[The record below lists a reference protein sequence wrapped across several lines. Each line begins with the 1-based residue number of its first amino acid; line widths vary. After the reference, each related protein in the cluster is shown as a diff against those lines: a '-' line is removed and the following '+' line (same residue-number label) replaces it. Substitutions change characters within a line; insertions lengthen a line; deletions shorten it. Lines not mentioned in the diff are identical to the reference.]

1 MLYTETN
8 AASYTV
14 LGDQIQKVG
23 TLLVPRY
30 FVNGQ
35 GITTPLNYEKLAKSV
50 KEQSTN
56 INTNY
61 NTYFVLSS
69 KDFTGQPIERRS
81 VQSVDAQLTTLIQ
94 TEQMNE
100 IAAGVDDNHV
110 SGLYVDLDLG
120 VITSPQ
126 VMQQYSDWLS
136 KFQTDLNERHLH
148 LGLLVDPAK
157 INDTNK
163 ELLHKVEMV
172 YLGQSQSP
180 INKQIEGIKYVS
192 TVRNDSVI
200 EVPTVSTKTDT
211 RERSRS
217 TINVEYRSVTSL
229 LLNRSTDRS
238 TPTVMLRDGT
248 FDYQINDAV
257 TAYNFMQKV
266 NLVNNN
272 KESTYA
278 VSDPGF
284 EEYTLWKM
292 LLLNL
297 SDETIPKLLS
307 EESASEL
314 AINNSGQG
322 QIVNITSQAEP
333 GQRKLTF
340 DGQSTIASSTLTKLD
355 TANQV
360 VSQGQLPKKVALTFD
375 DGPDPVYTPKVMEI
389 LESYNVRG
397 TFFVIG
403 QNVLAYPETARMLV
417 SHGHEIENHTF
428 THPVFSLL
436 TKEANKSQMQATNDI
451 IYEITG
457 THPQYFRKPYSDRN
471 EATNTSDIAYL
482 ELLNELGLKASEY
495 DIDSKDW
502 MLESSDQIV
511 EHVKAQFQAS
521 NGKYSQVLL
530 HDSHQNPELTIEALP
545 KIIEYIQSQGIEI
558 VTVNH
563 LADQSNNH
571 PTVLSSTTPYRA
583 LRAQR
588 GVLGVVT
595 WVSILFI
602 ILSFIRYAWMIVGA
616 IFYTIKRSMLRFL
629 SNNMSLHIGTLPR
642 LAVIIACYNEEMVIG
657 KTIEALQNNTYRN
670 FRLIL
675 VNDGSKDKTA
685 EVIAEY
691 AAKDKRITLINLPN
705 GGKAKAL
712 EQGMA
717 RTKNKWL
724 VFCDADTIFAPSA
737 LYEFA
742 LAATIDSRLGAI
754 AGKILVGN
762 DHNLLT
768 RSQLIEYDIAYKFI
782 KSSQDVTNMITVVP
796 GAAGLWR
803 HKALEKAGG
812 FVSDTL
818 AEDADTTMR
827 VISQGSRVGYRANIR
842 AYTEAPEKL
851 KMLFK
856 QRTRWQLGNMQSIFK
871 HRKGLFNHRYGT
883 LGFVGLP
890 LFYLELLATVAY
902 PFIMVFT
909 FSMLFSQGSA
919 SLQRLKLVITNP
931 TTDYAVSLGI
941 VLVIIE
947 LVRVLFVVATAQKS
961 WRAKLRLL
969 ITVPY
974 FVTIY
979 KFFLSLFTLVALFR
993 ALKGRMH
1000 GWGHLQRTAS
1010 VSANS

>member
-947 LVRVLFVVATAQKS
+947 LVMVLFVVATAQKS